1 MNIKRNCF
9 FLILSFFLM
18 TGIVCGETKG
28 KIGDTVPVRST
39 VCDYYET
46 HYDNE
51 GFETM
56 EIDDDCYIV
65 FLTTEEI
72 IVLCGENCIES
83 IPQTTNTN
91 GSGHSGL
98 DSDEPV
104 PNPTPTQKDLNYYSD
119 DYINLKKIVYQINK
133 GDLAAKYKEEYNLKY
148 IKAATLTTDTDKFLV
163 IQFLPNKTG
172 ATRTTVKIS
181 FNRDGSNDVVNIS
194 STVDATDEISSVL
207 GELPLWLLESAP
219 GYDSTKYNNFETSSI
234 KNAILTAFKDITDYR
249 YIMNNNK
256 YLVSARVPD
265 NINSRVLT
273 IYSGFLNDIPL
284 TAQAVDPVASNE
296 GESTKDI
303 NKVKNTKTGAFL
315 SITIIVIGFI
325 IALVGGFLVYRY
337 SKIKK
342 I

>member
-91 GSGHSGL
+91 GGDHSGL

-104 PNPTPTQKDLNYYSD
+104 HNTKKDLNFYSD

-133 GDLAAKYKEEYNLKY
+133 GDLAAKYKTHIE
-148 IKAATLTTDTDKFLV
+148 
-163 IQFLPNKTG
+163 
-172 ATRTTVKIS
+172 
-181 FNRDGSNDVVNIS
+181 SN
-194 STVDATDEISSVL
+194 
-207 GELPLWLLESAP
+207 
-219 GYDSTKYNNFETSSI
+219 
-234 KNAILTAFKDITDYR
+234 
-249 YIMNNNK
+249 
-256 YLVSARVPD
+256 
-265 NINSRVLT
+265 
-273 IYSGFLNDIPL
+273 
-284 TAQAVDPVASNE
+284 
-296 GESTKDI
+296 
-303 NKVKNTKTGAFL
+303 
-315 SITIIVIGFI
+315 FI
-325 IALVGGFLVYRY
+325 IAPQTEN
-337 SKIKK
+337 SKSKK
-342 I
+342 EIIR